1 MTLTRRQFLGSSAAM
16 AAVAATAT
24 TAAIG
29 SEPQQVEAACVI
41 LPAATPEIVAMHR
54 LSYGPTPAAV
64 TEFRALGANDGERYE
79 RWVNQQLNPQSIE
92 DGACDQVLANTRLK
106 IRYDAVNEARP
117 LSYVLS
123 PGSHKDLSKALW
135 TNLVRTRNPSFSE
148 RRRPADEVK
157 VATWVRAL
165 YSRRQLFEV
174 LTDFWHNHFNVNPNV
189 SDRVLS
195 TWPAYDR
202 LIRTHALGNFRT
214 FLVDVAQSVAM
225 MYYLNNVSN
234 RVSGG
239 EGGNENFAR
248 ELFELHTL
256 GSDNYLKFYDRRST
270 IGTVTYGE
278 EVFARGYIDDDV
290 YNASYALTGWT
301 IANGSHGANDPN
313 DGSFY
318 YNNSWHQ
325 GGVKLVLMRDT
336 EDFIELRADALQEGF
351 AVIDRVAYHPG
362 TARNIVRKLCR
373 RFVSDTPSEELID
386 AVTDVWMANRQAPN
400 QIEQVMRAIL
410 LSDECKG
417 SFGGKVKRPLEAI
430 WAYLR
435 ATGAVLPSDV
445 VAVNG
450 NTSQGGYWSGI
461 LNQADTTG
469 HRLFGWEPPTGHPDE
484 ADYWANTNGMLTRWS
499 LPYNLTQGWGG
510 NIQVDV
516 VAQTP
521 TGVSCYAV
529 VDFWLSRLCGY
540 SVAPWVRQALVSF
553 LAQGMNPNEPPQLKT
568 RVDERGRVE
577 NLAPDFGDPRALD
590 DRIRSL
596 VQLIATTPEFN
607 LR

>member
-1 MTLTRRQFLGSSAAM
+1 
-16 AAVAATAT
+16 VA
-24 TAAIG
+24 
-29 SEPQQVEAACVI
+29 
-41 LPAATPEIVAMHR
+41 
-54 LSYGPTPAAV
+54 
-64 TEFRALGANDGERYE
+64 EFRALGGTDRERYA
-79 RWVNQQLNPQSIE
+79 RWVEQQLNWQSL
-92 DGACDQVLANTRLK
+92 DDSACDQVLANTRLK
-106 IRYDAVNEARP
+106 IRYDAVNEVRP
-117 LSYVLS
+117 LTYALTPGTHQELS
-123 PGSHKDLSKALW
+123 RALW
-135 TNLVRTRNPSFSE
+135 INLVRQRNLNFSE
-148 RRRPADEVK
+148 RRRPTDEVK
-157 VATWVRAL
+157 VATWIRAL

-202 LIRTHALGNFRT
+202 LIRTHALGNFRN

-225 MYYLNNVSN
+225 MHYLNNVSN
-234 RVSGG
+234 RVAGG

-256 GSDNYLKFYDRRST
+256 GSDNYLKFYDRRSE
-270 IGTVTYGE
+270 IGTITYGD

-301 IANGSHGANDPN
+301 IANGNHGDGDPN
-313 DGSFY
+313 DGSFF

-336 EDFIELRADALQEGF
+336 EDFIELRANAIQEGF
-351 AVIDRVAYHPG
+351 EVIDRVAYHPG
-362 TARNIVRKLCR
+362 TARNVVGKLCR
-373 RFVSDTPSEELID
+373 RFVSDTPSDELID
-386 AVTDVWMANRQAPN
+386 AATEVWMANREAPN
-400 QIEQVMRAIL
+400 QIEQVLRTIL
-410 LSDECKG
+410 LSDECQG

-435 ATGAVLPSDV
+435 ATGAVLPTDV
-445 VAVNG
+445 AEVNG
-450 NTSQGGYWSGI
+450 NTNQGGFWGSL

-469 HRLFGWEPPTGHPDE
+469 HRMFGWEPPTGHPDNAE
-484 ADYWANTNGMLTRWS
+484 YWSNTNGMLTRWS
-499 LPYNLTQGWGG
+499 LPYNLTQSWGG
-510 NIQVDV
+510 NVLVDV

-540 SVAPWVRQALVSF
+540 NVAPWVRQALVNF

-568 RVDERGRVE
+568 RINDRGRVE
-577 NLAPDFGDPRALD
+577 NLAPDFGDPKALE
-590 DRIRSL
+590 DRIRAL
-596 VQLIATTPEFN
+596 VQLVAATPEFQ